1 MLKKISE
8 NVKGNIY
15 TRVSVD
21 TVTGK
26 EVVKELPVRLEDGS
40 RNPELYQLIKED
52 LALAAEEKKMA
63 EREDNFDMDRAA
75 RGINDYAEEVKEEA
89 RQEAAEAEPV
99 EIEEDEEKLE
109 EDNKLVGKHKV
120 KEETVEKDDK
130 KLKHA
135 LAYIAGGVTIS
146 VIIMSCLKGCG
157 KTEEIPTVEPTA
169 IVTEV
174 EDTNEGPSL
183 EDLKNDSR
191 YTEITEEDFTKTV
204 NDLIEEFAK
213 HDIEITGEDALA
225 FVAVANITHLEHT
238 NPELLN
244 YVLGDEPVSEEV
256 LTKCGHIIG
265 QVVTLEV
272 TDKDEQ
278 VDWTIALMDDTDR
291 AIAQDNIKDVIE
303 GSKEIAADKELTDKE
318 KGEKIREN
326 INENFIQPNF
336 DKTNGYEFAN
346 GTSTK
351 LSQEDGADFITDA
364 IITGTLIGDNVLKNY
379 TYGTEVG
386 KDLEAISYNKDVV
399 SNIMTMIETCAS
411 KVEVETTEPVT
422 EEKVR

>member
-1 MLKKISE
+1 MLKKVSE
-8 NVKGNIY
+8 SVKGNIY
-15 TRVSVD
+15 TRVCID

-26 EVVKELPVRLEDGS
+26 KVVRELPVLLEKGR
-40 RNPELYQLIKED
+40 RNPELYQLIKDD

-63 EREDNFDMDRAA
+63 AREDNFDMDRAA

-89 RQEAAEAEPV
+89 RQEAAKAEPV
-99 EIEEDEEKLE
+99 EIEENEEVVK
-109 EDNKLVGKHKV
+109 EDDKLVGKHKI
-120 KEETVEKDDK
+120 KEEKEEKDDK

-135 LAYIAGGVTIS
+135 IATLVGGFTIGMI
-146 VIIMSCLKGCG
+146 VMACLKGCG

-213 HDIEITGEDALA
+213 HDIEITGEDASA

-278 VDWTIALMDDTDR
+278 VDWTIALMDETDR

-336 DKTNGYEFAN
+336 DKTNGYEFAD

-411 KVEVETTEPVT
+411 KGEVEATEEVT
-422 EEKVR
+422 ETKVK